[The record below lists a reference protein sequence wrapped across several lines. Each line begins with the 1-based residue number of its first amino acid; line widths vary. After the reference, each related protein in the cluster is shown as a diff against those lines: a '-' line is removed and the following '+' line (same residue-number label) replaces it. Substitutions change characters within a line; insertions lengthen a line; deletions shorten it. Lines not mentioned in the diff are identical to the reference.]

1 MESIKPRIGSTD
13 SSHSGFCST
22 PSIPKSRSKPGMPD
36 ALMTSLAKRFEA
48 RKRLVEARAP
58 ARTYARTDKIRERA
72 CEVEAQGEEAVSL

>member
-48 RKRLVEARAP
+48 RKGLLRLVRLRAH
-58 ARTYARTDKIRERA
+58 TRERTKYESA
-72 CEVEAQGEEAVSL
+72 PVKSKRKAKKR